1 MYAPYGFTALTGQ
14 NAASTQAKNMHPTM
28 PGYAGLDSMT
38 FEQMRT
44 PEDQIHWLYLY
55 ASNLQ
60 LDTINAE
67 QAQALVDASAE
78 ALKAYVDA
86 QDGAISADVQQKY
99 DYLLSL
105 IVKLSEFPGVV
116 FDPTEGFSN
125 SLKDVVTNVYD
136 FDRVFSVTAGD
147 YDTDALSA
155 AAYDAKGTTAR
166 VFDIAYALANY
177 AHQDGNGNGV
187 SYEFVQLIAEK
198 LSAPLSGVEAVAG
211 TEYGNVGMR
220 NDGTLAV
227 TSLHGITEA
236 ALDAALRA
244 KLGAAPSE
252 QQPTVVT
259 TFKRLAPHALPTWA
273 NGSLRNSTWHVN
285 NTTEYSLTAGTAFV
299 TGLSL
304 TPNKTYS
311 VLIMQHDGTTS
322 ENTLSVNS
330 TGKSLSFTATQTIK
344 GGSFVVFILEEY
356 L

>member
-14 NAASTQAKNMHPTM
+14 NAASTQAKNMRPTM
-28 PGYAGLDSMT
+28 PGYTGLDSVT
-38 FEQMRT
+38 FDQMRT

-86 QDGAISADVQQKY
+86 QDNAISADVQQRY

-147 YDTDALSA
+147 YDSEALSA

-177 AHQDGNGNGV
+177 AHQDSNGNGV
-187 SYEFVQLIAEK
+187 SYEFVKLIAEK

-211 TEYGNVGMR
+211 AEYGNVGMR

-227 TSLHGITEA
+227 TSLHGISEA
-236 ALDAALRA
+236 MLDAALLA
-244 KLGAAPSE
+244 KLGTAPSE

-259 TFKRLAPHALPTWA
+259 TFKSLAPHVLPTWT
-273 NGSLRNSTWHVN
+273 NGSIRNSAWHVN
-285 NTTEYSLTAGTAFV
+285 NTTAYSMNAGTAFV

-304 TPNKTYS
+304 MPNKTYS
-311 VLIMQHDGTTS
+311 VLVMQHDGTTS
-322 ENTLSVNS
+322 ENTLAVNS
-330 TGKSLSFTATQTIK
+330 TGKSLSFTATQAIK